1 MSAKK
6 TEPDIM
12 GLAMLDYHFGR
23 HTEDITSYSSIAGE
37 DKLPL
42 RHLFRSFE
50 EMPKLEQLALQR
62 TNGKT
67 LDVGCGSGIHTLY
80 LQQQNINA
88 EAIDISKGAVEVCKL
103 RGVKNAR
110 CISLYKLKDKKYDT
124 ILLLMNGIGLC
135 GKLSKLRTLLEHL
148 KGLLSENGV
157 ILTDSSDLSYM
168 LEDRSY
174 YLEKSEA
181 YFGEVTFQLFYKDD
195 VSKPFDWVYI
205 DFVTLKEQAE
215 QAGLQCTLVK
225 KGRHYDYLAELK
237 EKKY

>member
-6 TEPDIM
+6 TDPDIM
-12 GLAMLDYHFGR
+12 GMAMLDYHYGR
-23 HTEDITSYSSIAGE
+23 HQEDISSYSSIAGE

-42 RHLFRSFE
+42 KHLFRSFD
-50 EMPKLEQLALQR
+50 EMPKLEQLALKR
-62 TNGKT
+62 TKGKT
-67 LDVGCGSGIHTLY
+67 LDVGCGSGIHALY
-80 LQQQNINA
+80 LQQQNTVV

-103 RGVKNAR
+103 RGIKNAR

-135 GKLSKLRTLLEHL
+135 GKLSKLPALLEHL
-148 KGLLSENGV
+148 KGLLNENGV

-174 YLEKSEA
+174 YLEKSDA
-181 YFGEVTFQLFYKDD
+181 YYGEVTFQLFYKDM

-205 DFVTLKEQAE
+205 DFETLNEHAG
-215 QAGLQCTLVK
+215 QAGMQCTLVK
-225 KGRHYDYLAELK
+225 KGRHFDYLAELK
-237 EKKY
+237 LKK